1 MPPLQALVALHGFWF
16 MLAGAAVLLAVKRS
30 SPHMLLLGGRA
41 AAAVGLL
48 GLFVLVGY
56 DLVTWLGDSPAE
68 FRAYAFR
75 RVVFCLG
82 TNTDVPLLHL
92 AVAGAVCWLIGRKQT
107 RQKNHG
113 DDSFEERP
121 L

>member
-48 GLFVLVGY
+48 GLFVLVGH
-56 DLVTWLGDSPAE
+56 DLVTWLGESPAE
-68 FRAYAFR
+68 FRVYAFQR
-75 RVVFCLG
+75 MVFCLG
-82 TNTDVPLLHL
+82 TNTDMPLLPL
-92 AVAGAVCWLIGRKQT
+92 AMAGAVCWLIGKNQSR
-107 RQKNHG
+107 RKNH
-113 DDSFEERP
+113 
-121 L
+121 